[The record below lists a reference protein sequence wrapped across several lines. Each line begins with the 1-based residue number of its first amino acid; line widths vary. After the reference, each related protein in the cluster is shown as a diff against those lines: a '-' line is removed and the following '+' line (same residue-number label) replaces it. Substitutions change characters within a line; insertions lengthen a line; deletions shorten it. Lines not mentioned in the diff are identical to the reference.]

1 MRKWNVVAALLAFG
15 FIMSPFAAAQQDD
28 NLRDEVNQ
36 LKNDLKRVMSQ
47 NQQILSENADLRSRV
62 DGVEDNTL
70 EERINAL
77 AESLDYA
84 AGTTVNSV
92 ANPITISGEFR
103 VRSGWTFD
111 RDFGTDFANSEDEDD
126 NGSFHDARFR
136 VAFDFDFSRDVTT
149 HFSLQSNGLFD
160 NADTPAG
167 GNGLSEI
174 DLYEGWILVRNI
186 FGRKELSNKTG
197 RMEIVLGNEFIFGNN
212 DFFSGETHDGTHWMW
227 SSDNFDLHFIFT
239 KMAITENLNTRDH
252 PYASVGS
259 FRGFDD
265 DEMYALYFT
274 LKTIENHVLDLF
286 WVYLNGNNGTSLGTL
301 GNGLNDPANG
311 DNVKGTANTNEFYYH
326 TFGLRLAGTFD
337 VAAGMDYN
345 INFAY
350 QTGDV
355 NVAGGANL
363 DVDAF
368 AVEAEL
374 GLTFNADNHF
384 RVYVRFLYAEGA
396 DGDDLGFIHLFPER
410 HAQANRDDHT
420 AIRAR
425 YGIMDIIPMDNVMS
439 LQAGLTFDPATDWTV
454 GLVGLWATTDE
465 DVAANTDEDI
475 GFEIDLFAEYRYSAE
490 TTFSA
495 GIGFFFADESAPYK
509 GGGFAGDNDDVAVL
523 FYLQSRVVF

>member
-15 FIMSPFAAAQQDD
+15 FIMSPFAAAQQD

-36 LKNDLKRVMSQ
+36 LKKDLRRVMSQ
-47 NQQILSENADLRSRV
+47 NQQILSENAELRNRV

-70 EERINAL
+70 EARINAL

-92 ANPITISGEFR
+92 ANPITVSGEFR

-111 RDFGTDFANSEDEDD
+111 RDFGTNFASSEDEDD
-126 NGSFHDARFR
+126 NGSYQDARFR
-136 VAFDFDFSRDVTT
+136 VAFDFDFTRDVTT
-149 HFSLQSNGLFD
+149 HFSMEANGLFD
-160 NADTPAG
+160 NNDTPDG
-167 GNGLSEI
+167 GGDLSQI

-186 FGRKELSNKTG
+186 FGRKELSAKSG
-197 RMEIVLGNEFIFGNN
+197 RQEIVLGNEFIFGNN
-212 DFFSGETHDGTHWMW
+212 DFFSGETHDGTHWLW
-227 SSDNFDLHFIFT
+227 SSDNFDLHFIFA
-239 KMAITENLNTRDH
+239 KMNISETLNTRDH
-252 PYASVGS
+252 PYPSVGS

-265 DEMYALYFT
+265 DELYSLYFT
-274 LKTIENHVLDLF
+274 LKTIKNHVLDLF
-286 WVYLNGNNGTSLGTL
+286 WVYLNGNNGFSAGTL
-301 GNGLNDPANG
+301 GNGLADPANG
-311 DNVKGTANTNEFYYH
+311 DSVKGIGSGNEFYYH

-350 QTGDV
+350 QTGNV
-355 NVAGGANL
+355 NVSGGSNL

-374 GLTFNADNHF
+374 GITFNANNNF
-384 RVYVRFLYAEGA
+384 RIYVRFLFSEGA
-396 DGDDLGFIHLFPER
+396 DSDDLGFIHLFPER

-420 AIRAR
+420 AYRAR
-425 YGIMDIIPMDNVMS
+425 YGIMDIIPMDNV
-439 LQAGLTFDPATDWTV
+439 LTVQLGLTFDPATDWTV
-454 GLVGLWATTDE
+454 GLTGLWATTDE
-465 DVAANTDEDI
+465 DVNGPGDDDI
-475 GFEIDLFAEYRYSAE
+475 GFEIDLFAEYRYSDE

-509 GGGFAGDNDDVAVL
+509 GGGYALNNDDVSVL